1 MKKNDVQWSRGLVL
15 CYNALMK
22 AKLSILAASMLAIFF
37 ALPCLAAKVSPFASN
52 GGPDFTPV
60 IWLGVGLACIIVV
73 GAAIAKFVD
82 AKQCERD
89 AEAEFQKWVAAVEA
103 DGGQL
108 PVYDESDLDIRLK
121 DDETCYF
128 AADGVTLCE
137 PRSIRGGGY
146 GGGGLRVA
154 KGVTIHTG
162 NFGAES
168 RDEWREVTTGTLYVT
183 DQRIVFD
190 GETKNRTV
198 ALEDLM
204 SFKVSGKCRVILN
217 SERLQKPFAF
227 ASVNG
232 QILATVLNTLREP
245 SVS

>member
-1 MKKNDVQWSRGLVL
+1 MKNNGGDWSRVSVLWYNGLV
-15 CYNALMK
+15 K
-22 AKLSILAASMLAIFF
+22 AKLSTLAALAVALF
-37 ALPCLAAKVSPFASN
+37 ALPCEAARSSASAFDGPYMLPILFFGGGVLA
-52 GGPDFTPV
+52 
-60 IWLGVGLACIIVV
+60 IIAL
-73 GAAIAKFVD
+73 GAAIAKLVD
-82 AKQCERD
+82 AKQCEKD

-232 QILATVLNTLREP
+232 QILATVLNTLRES